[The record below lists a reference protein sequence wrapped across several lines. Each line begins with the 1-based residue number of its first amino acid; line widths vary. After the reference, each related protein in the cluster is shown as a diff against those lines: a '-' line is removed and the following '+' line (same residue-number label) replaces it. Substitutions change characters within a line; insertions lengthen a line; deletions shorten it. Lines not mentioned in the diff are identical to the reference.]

1 MADRPQE
8 RPHGRPQG
16 RSPVHPGE
24 RVRDRTDH
32 RPGERVRDRT
42 DHRPGERP
50 RERAGERPRERAGD
64 RAVGRRPATPLVK
77 AGRAALATASAVVLL
92 GSGVSWI
99 TYHSLAD
106 GLNTSD
112 ALGVTQRHAPPK
124 LDNSINL
131 LLIGL
136 DSRKDMNGND
146 LPKQFVE
153 QDLHAGS
160 SDIGGYNTNTLILL
174 HIPAGGGKV
183 QAVSIPRDDYVETLN
198 GDGTSQGRHKV
209 KEAYGL
215 AKAAIEPKL
224 KAQGLTGAAL
234 EQQSR
239 EAGREATLATVQQF
253 LGVRIDHFAEVNLLG
268 FYDIAKV
275 VQPVTVCLKHATKD
289 PAMAG
294 QGSGADFHAGYN
306 TLDAAQAL
314 SFVRQRHNLT
324 NGDLD
329 RTHRQQAFISSVMY
343 KLKQEGLF
351 DDFGKMQGLLDVV
364 KKDVVLDSQW
374 NVLDFAQQVPN
385 LTGGNVVFN
394 TLPIQGFATRNGESV
409 NLVDAQQIQ
418 RIMQRLTSVDPRPT
432 AAAPAGSSSPA
443 AAPQQSG
450 PVAPATVDVLNA
462 SGITGLAAQKQK
474 DLVDAGWT
482 AGRTGNAASRSSRT
496 VIRYGSGADAAQAAR
511 QIAAKLAVPV
521 TPTASTSLTAGHVE
535 VLLGTDAVG
544 AGRPGGAASAVAG
557 GGLGG
562 GNSGTTSGD
571 AVSSIPFQGASVEM
585 GRGIPCV
592 D

>member
-1 MADRPQE
+1 
-8 RPHGRPQG
+8 
-16 RSPVHPGE
+16 V
-24 RVRDRTDH
+24 
-32 RPGERVRDRT
+32 
-42 DHRPGERP
+42 
-50 RERAGERPRERAGD
+50 
-64 RAVGRRPATPLVK
+64 VGRRPAPPLVK

-92 GSGVSWI
+92 GSGVSWF
-99 TYHSLAD
+99 TYHSLTD

-112 ALGVTQRHAPPK
+112 ALGVTQRHAPRK

-174 HIPAGGGKV
+174 HIPVDGGKV
-183 QAVSIPRDDYVETLN
+183 QAFSIPRDDYVETLN
-198 GDGTSQGRHKV
+198 GDGTSQGHHKI

-215 AKAAIEPKL
+215 AKAAAEPGL
-224 KAQGLTGAAL
+224 KAQGLTGASL

-275 VQPVTVCLKHATKD
+275 VQPITVCLKHATKD

-351 DDFGKMQGLLDVV
+351 GDLGKMQGLLDVV

-409 NLVDAQQIQ
+409 NLVDEQQIQ
-418 RIMQRLTSVDPRPT
+418 RIMQRLTSVDPRPAT
-432 AAAPAGSSSPA
+432 ARSADSSAASVAAA
-443 AAPQQSG
+443 QQSG
-450 PVAPATVDVLNA
+450 PVAPATVDVLNG

-474 DLVDAGWT
+474 GLVDAGWT
-482 AGRTGNAASRSSRT
+482 AGRTGNAASRSHT
-496 VIRYGSGADAAQAAR
+496 AVRYGSGADAAKAAQ
-511 QIAAKLAVPV
+511 QIAAKLGVSAAPS
-521 TPTASTSLTAGHVE
+521 ASAELAAGHVE

-544 AGRPGGAASAVAG
+544 GTTAAGTLGGSRSGSLAGTG
-557 GGLGG
+557 GGSSTG
-562 GNSGTTSGD
+562 SSSDGTAG
-571 AVSSIPFQGASVEM
+571 IPFQGASVEM
-585 GRGIPCV
+585 GKGIPCV

>member
-1 MADRPQE
+1 MAERPQD
-8 RPHGRPQG
+8 RPHGRPPG
-16 RSPVHPGE
+16 RRPVRPE
-24 RVRDRTDH
+24 H
-32 RPGERVRDRT
+32 RPE
-42 DHRPGERP
+42 HRP
-50 RERAGERPRERAGD
+50 GD

-174 HIPAGGGKV
+174 HIPANGGKV
-183 QAVSIPRDDYVETLN
+183 QAFSIPRDDYVETLN
-198 GDGTSQGRHKV
+198 GDGSSQGHHKV

-215 AKAAIEPKL
+215 AKAAIEPRL

-351 DDFGKMQGLLDVV
+351 DDLGKMQGLLGVV

-374 NVLDFAQQVPN
+374 NILDFAQQVPN

-409 NLVDAQQIQ
+409 NLVDEQQIQ
-418 RIMQRLTSVDPRPT
+418 RIMHRLTSVDPHPS
-432 AAAPAGSSSPA
+432 AAAPAGSSPA
-443 AAPQQSG
+443 APDTAPQPAG

-482 AGRTGNAASRSSRT
+482 AGRTGNAPSHART
-496 VIRYGSGADAAQAAR
+496 VIRYGSGASAAQAAR
-511 QIAAKLAVPV
+511 QIAAKLGVPA
-521 TPTASTSLTAGHVE
+521 TPAASTGLTAGHVE

-544 AGRPGGAASAVAG
+544 AARANTAAG
-557 GGLGG
+557 GGSG
-562 GNSGTTSGD
+562 SGTGGSTSGD

>member
-1 MADRPQE
+1 
-8 RPHGRPQG
+8 
-16 RSPVHPGE
+16 
-24 RVRDRTDH
+24 
-32 RPGERVRDRT
+32 
-42 DHRPGERP
+42 
-50 RERAGERPRERAGD
+50 
-64 RAVGRRPATPLVK
+64 VGRRPASPLVK
-77 AGRAALATASAVVLL
+77 AGRAAVATASAVVLV
-92 GSGVSWI
+92 GSGVSWF
-99 TYHSLAD
+99 TYHSLTD

-174 HIPAGGGKV
+174 HIPANGGKV
-183 QAVSIPRDDYVETLN
+183 QAFSIPRDDYVETLN
-198 GDGTSQGRHKV
+198 GDGSSQGHHKI

-215 AKAAIEPKL
+215 AKAAAEPQL

-275 VQPVTVCLKHATKD
+275 VQPITVCLKHATKD
-289 PAMAG
+289 PAMTG

-329 RTHRQQAFISSVMY
+329 RTHRQQAFLSSVMY

-351 DDFGKMQGLLDVV
+351 NDLGRMQGLFDVV

-409 NLVDAQQIQ
+409 NLVDPQQIH
-418 RIMQRLTSVDPRPT
+418 RIMQRLISVDPRPA
-432 AAAPAGSSSPA
+432 AAAPANPAGTNPAGTSGSSDSSGSSGTSGSSK
-443 AAPQQSG
+443 AAPPQSG
-450 PVAPATVDVLNA
+450 PVAPATVDVLNG
-462 SGITGLAAQKQK
+462 SGVTGLAAQRQK

-482 AGRTGNAASRSSRT
+482 AGRTGNASARSRT
-496 VIRYGSGADAAQAAR
+496 VVRYGSGADAAQAAK
-511 QIAAKLAVPV
+511 QIAARLGVA
-521 TPTASTSLTAGHVE
+521 TAPTASAGVAAGHVE
-535 VLLGTDAVG
+535 VLLGADAAGGASAGSGG
-544 AGRPGGAASAVAG
+544 AGAG
-557 GGLGG
+557 
-562 GNSGTTSGD
+562 SGSGSSTGSSSD
-571 AVSSIPFQGASVEM
+571 GTASIPFQGASVEM
-585 GRGIPCV
+585 GKGIPCV

>member
-1 MADRPQE
+1 MADRPQD
-8 RPHGRPQG
+8 RPQRRPSGRPSG
-16 RSPVHPGE
+16 RPSDRTGE
-24 RVRDRTDH
+24 RDGD
-32 RPGERVRDRT
+32 
-42 DHRPGERP
+42 RPGERP
-50 RERAGERPRERAGD
+50 AD
-64 RAVGRRPATPLVK
+64 RVVGRRPATPLVR
-77 AGRAALATASAVVLL
+77 AGRAVVATASAVVLL
-92 GSGVSWI
+92 GSGVSWF
-99 TYHSLAD
+99 TYHSLTD

-112 ALGVTQRHAPPK
+112 ALGITQRHAPPK

-174 HIPAGGGKV
+174 HIPANGGKV
-183 QAVSIPRDDYVETLN
+183 QAFSIPRDDYVETLN
-198 GDGTSQGRHKV
+198 GDGTSQGHHKI

-215 AKAAIEPKL
+215 AKAAVEPTL
-224 KAQGLTGAAL
+224 KAQGVTGAAL

-275 VQPVTVCLKHATKD
+275 VQPITVCLKHATKD
-289 PAMAG
+289 PAMTG

-306 TLDAAQAL
+306 TLDAAGAL

-351 DDFGKMQGLLDVV
+351 NDLGKMQGLFDVV
-364 KKDVVLDSQW
+364 KQDVVLDSQW

-418 RIMQRLTSVDPRPT
+418 RIMQRLISVDP
-432 AAAPAGSSSPA
+432 SPA
-443 AAPQQSG
+443 AAPSTTAPAPAPASGAQRQST
-450 PVAPATVDVLNA
+450 PVAPAAVDVLNG
-462 SGITGLAAQKQK
+462 SGVTGLAAQKQK

-482 AGRTGNAASRSSRT
+482 AGRTGNATARAHT
-496 VIRYGSGADAAQAAR
+496 VIRYGSGADAAKAAK
-511 QIAAKLAVPV
+511 QVAAKLGVSAV
-521 TPTASTSLTAGHVE
+521 PTASANVAAGHVE
-535 VLLGTDAVG
+535 VLLGADA
-544 AGRPGGAASAVAG
+544 GAAGGTSGSSSDSAATG
-557 GGLGG
+557 
-562 GNSGTTSGD
+562 GTT
-571 AVSSIPFQGASVEM
+571 SSIPFQGASVDM
-585 GRGIPCV
+585 GKGIPCV

>member
-1 MADRPQE
+1 MA
-8 RPHGRPQG
+8 
-16 RSPVHPGE
+16 
-24 RVRDRTDH
+24 
-32 RPGERVRDRT
+32 
-42 DHRPGERP
+42 ERP
-50 RERAGERPRERAGD
+50 RGRV
-64 RAVGRRPATPLVK
+64 VGRPPATPPLLK
-77 AGRAALATASAVVLL
+77 AGRVAVATASAGVLL
-92 GSGVSWI
+92 ISGVSWF
-99 TYHSLAD
+99 TYNSLVD

-112 ALGVTQRHAPPK
+112 ALAIAQRHAPPK

-160 SDIGGYNTNTLILL
+160 SDIGGYNTNTLIML
-174 HIPAGGGKV
+174 HIPANGGKV
-183 QAVSIPRDDYVETLN
+183 QAFSVPRDDYVETLN
-198 GDGTSQGRHKV
+198 GDGSSQGHHKI

-215 AKAAIEPKL
+215 AKAAAEPRL
-224 KAQGLTGAAL
+224 KAAGVTGADL

-253 LGVRIDHFAEVNLLG
+253 LGIRIDHFAEVNLLG

-306 TLDAAQAL
+306 TLNAAQAL
-314 SFVRQRHNLT
+314 AFVRQRHNLT

-343 KLKQEGLF
+343 KLKQQGLF
-351 DDFGKMQGLLDVV
+351 GDLGKMQGLLDVV

-374 NVLDFAQQVPN
+374 NILDFAQQVPN

-409 NLVDAQQIQ
+409 NLVDAAQIQ
-418 RIMQRLTSVDPRPT
+418 RIIERLTSHDPSPEPT
-432 AAAPAGSSSPA
+432 PSTPARTPAPAAPGT
-443 AAPQQSG
+443 
-450 PVAPATVDVLNA
+450 PVAPATVDVLNG
-462 SGITGLAAQKQK
+462 SGLTGLAAEQQKA
-474 DLVDAGWT
+474 LVDAGWT
-482 AGRTGNAASRSSRT
+482 AGRTGNAAPRT
-496 VIRYGSGADAAQAAR
+496 HTVVRYGAGAEKAAAEV
-511 QIAAKLAVPV
+511 AAKLGAGV
-521 TPTASTSLTAGHVE
+521 TAPTASGAVAAGHVE
-535 VLLGTDAVG
+535 VILGKDAPTGAAAAGGSAGTGTG
-544 AGRPGGAASAVAG
+544 AGAGAGEGGVG
-557 GGLGG
+557 GG
-562 GNSGTTSGD
+562 SGTPD
-571 AVSSIPFQGASVEM
+571 ATPGSSIPFQGSAVEM

>member
-1 MADRPQE
+1 MADRP
-8 RPHGRPQG
+8 RN
-16 RSPVHPGE
+16 
-24 RVRDRTDH
+24 
-32 RPGERVRDRT
+32 
-42 DHRPGERP
+42 
-50 RERAGERPRERAGD
+50 
-64 RAVGRRPATPLVK
+64 RAVGRRSAPSLVQ
-77 AGRAALATASAVVLL
+77 AGRAAVATASAGVLL
-92 GSGVSWI
+92 VSGISWFA
-99 TYHSLAD
+99 YNSLTD

-112 ALGVTQRHAPPK
+112 ALAVAQRHAPPK
-124 LDNSINL
+124 IDNSINL

-183 QAVSIPRDDYVETLN
+183 QAFSIPRDDYVQTLN
-198 GDGTSQGRHKV
+198 GDGTSQGFHKV
-209 KEAYGL
+209 KEAYGI
-215 AKAAIEPKL
+215 AKAAAEPAL

-239 EAGREATLATVQQF
+239 EVGREATLATVQQF
-253 LGVRIDHFAEVNLLG
+253 LGIRIDHFAEVNLLG
-268 FYDIAKV
+268 FYDIAQV
-275 VQPVTVCLKHATKD
+275 VQPITVCLKHATKD

-314 SFVRQRHNLT
+314 AFVRQRHNLT

-351 DDFGKMQGLLDVV
+351 NDLGKMQSLFDVV

-374 NVLDFAQQVPN
+374 NILDFAQQVPS

-409 NLVDAQQIQ
+409 NLVDELQIQ
-418 RIMQRLTSVDPRPT
+418 RIMQRLTGHDASP
-432 AAAPAGSSSPA
+432 AATPASSSPA
-443 AAPQQSG
+443 SGGNGGSGGGSAPQQ
-450 PVAPATVDVLNA
+450 VAPATVDVLNG
-462 SGITGLAAQKQK
+462 SGITGLAAQKLK
-474 DLVDAGWT
+474 SLVDAGWSQ
-482 AGRTGNAASRSSRT
+482 GRTGNAAPHTRT
-496 VIRYGSGADAAQAAR
+496 VVHYGSGAQQAAQ
-511 QIAAKLAVPV
+511 QIAAKLGGSGIRVASSSAVAP
-521 TPTASTSLTAGHVE
+521 GRVE
-535 VLLGTDAVG
+535 VVLGTDATPTS
-544 AGRPGGAASAVAG
+544 PGGAAASGGSGGGAG
-557 GGLGG
+557 GPGG
-562 GNSGTTSGD
+562 SSDGAQAGT
-571 AVSSIPFQGASVEM
+571 VSDIPFQGSAVEM
-585 GRGIPCV
+585 GQGIPCV

>member
-1 MADRPQE
+1 MADRRQGH
-8 RPHGRPQG
+8 PHGHPSGRP
-16 RSPVHPGE
+16 PV
-24 RVRDRTDH
+24 
-32 RPGERVRDRT
+32 RPSI
-42 DHRPGERP
+42 RPSV
-50 RERAGERPRERAGD
+50 RPRERAGD
-64 RAVGRRPATPLVK
+64 RAVGRGPATPLVK
-77 AGRAALATASAVVLL
+77 AGRAMLATASAVVLL
-92 GSGVSWI
+92 GSGVSWF

-136 DSRKDMNGND
+136 DSRKDMNGDD

-174 HIPAGGGKV
+174 HIPAGGGRV

-198 GDGTSQGRHKV
+198 GDGTSQGHHKV

-306 TLDAAQAL
+306 TLDAAEAL

-351 DDFGKMQGLLDVV
+351 DDLGKMQGLLGVV

-409 NLVDAQQIQ
+409 NLVDEQQIQ
-418 RIMQRLTSVDPRPT
+418 RIMQRLISVDPHQS
-432 AAAPAGSSSPA
+432 APPAGGSSSPA
-443 AAPQQSG
+443 AVPQQQTG
-450 PVAPATVDVLNA
+450 PVAPATVDVLNS

-474 DLVDAGWT
+474 DLVEAGWT
-482 AGRTGNAASRSSRT
+482 AGRTGNSASRAHT
-496 VIRYGSGADAAQAAR
+496 VIRYGSGANAAQAAK
-511 QIAAKLAVPV
+511 QIATKLGVSAVPS
-521 TPTASTSLTAGHVE
+521 AAANLAAGHVE
-535 VLLGTDAVG
+535 VLLGMDAVG
-544 AGRPGGAASAVAG
+544 AARPSTAVGGGSGGAAG
-557 GGLGG
+557 GSL
-562 GNSGTTSGD
+562 SGD